1 MLEYLKFQLNK
12 IIFLNNILYIYKYI
26 MNGIINFETSI
37 NTIIMIRS
45 VSVIPKQGALIKL
58 LYVDG
63 FDVET
68 HKITIEG
75 EDYQSWGFDD
85 DFLGHYCINKLTNGK
100 ATIVNSNYVAP
111 SKPDIIND
119 NRSIH
124 NEADIQK
131 IQTLQEQLDA
141 QAAKLKTI
149 TDMLIGKGLV

>member
-1 MLEYLKFQLNK
+1 
-12 IIFLNNILYIYKYI
+12 

-68 HKITIEG
+68 HKFTMEG
-75 EDYQSWGFDD
+75 EDYQAWGFDD

-111 SKPDIIND
+111 PKPDIISD
-119 NRSIH
+119 NRSVH
-124 NEADIQK
+124 NEADVAK
-131 IQTLQEQLDA
+131 IETLQSQLDL
-141 QAAKLKTI
+141 QATKLKTI
-149 TDMLIGKGLV
+149 TDLLINKGMI

>member
-68 HKITIEG
+68 HKFTMEG

-100 ATIVNSNYVAP
+100 ATIVNSDYVAQ
-111 SKPDIIND
+111 SKPDISD

-124 NEADIQK
+124 NDIDLAK
-131 IQTLQEQLDA
+131 IETLQTQLDE
-141 QAAKLKTI
+141 QQKKLKTI
-149 TDMLIGKGLV
+149 TDLLINKGMI

>member
-1 MLEYLKFQLNK
+1 
-12 IIFLNNILYIYKYI
+12 

-68 HKITIEG
+68 HKFTMEG

-100 ATIVNSNYVAP
+100 ATIVNSDYVAQ
-111 SKPDIIND
+111 SKPDISD

-124 NEADIQK
+124 NDIDLAK
-131 IQTLQEQLDA
+131 IETLQTQLDE
-141 QAAKLKTI
+141 QQKKLKTI
-149 TDMLIGKGLV
+149 TDLLINKGMI